1 MTKVEK
7 PRRLVICCDG
17 TGNEIKENQSNVL
30 KFYKLLKKDEPDQ
43 IGYYDVGIGTISD
56 SGAWGRFKNRTKG
69 VLGLAFGYGLDENVL
84 DAYRFLIENYRKGDQ
99 IYLFGFSRGAYTV
112 RVLGGLIHMCGLLHP
127 HQANLASYA
136 LTIYK
141 RAATDKDDGI
151 AFRLQEMMD
160 TRRPS
165 IHFMGCWDTVSSVL
179 IPRPDRA
186 YIPSPQEL
194 LHTDDN
200 PSVRHFRHAMA
211 IDERRRMFR
220 VARWKPN
227 QIFKY
232 LPYIDDEHGE
242 PQISK
247 QVWFAGV
254 HSDVGGGYAECESGA
269 AKFPLQWMVDEAR
282 DCGLVFR
289 ETLVKRLVRGENPS
303 NVEASGPRDYSAPA
317 ATAELHDS
325 MTSLWPILEVLP
337 KAKMH
342 HDNPELRKGYG
353 VYWPLKERRYI
364 EPDAVVHSSVTE
376 RIEKTNYSPENLPVA
391 P

>member
-1 MTKVEK
+1 MSEEKK
-7 PRRLVICCDG
+7 PRRLIICCDG

-30 KFYKLLKKDEPDQ
+30 KFYKLLKKDEPNQ

-69 VLGLAFGYGLDENVL
+69 VIGLAFGYGLDENVL

-99 IYLFGFSRGAYTV
+99 IYLLGFSRGAYTV
-112 RVLGGLIHMCGLLHP
+112 RVLAGLIHMCGLLHP

-141 RAATDKDDGI
+141 RAGTDKDEGI
-151 AFRLQEMMD
+151 AYRLQEMMD
-160 TRRPS
+160 TMRPT
-165 IHFMGCWDTVSSVL
+165 IHFMGCWDTVSSIL
-179 IPRPDRA
+179 IPRPDRGG
-186 YIPSPQEL
+186 IPTLQEL
-194 LHTDDN
+194 PNTDNN

-220 VARWKPN
+220 VARWEPD

-232 LPYIDDEHGE
+232 LPYIDDEQGE
-242 PQISK
+242 PQIAK

-254 HSDVGGGYAECESGA
+254 HSDIGGGYTERDSGA

-289 ETLVKRLVRGENPS
+289 EVMVKRLVRGENPS
-303 NVEASGPRDYSAPA
+303 NVEEGGPRDYTAPD
-317 ATAELHDS
+317 ATAKLHNS
-325 MTSLWPILEVLP
+325 MVWLWPILEVFP
-337 KAKMH
+337 KSKKR
-342 HDNPELRKGYG
+342 HDNPAVREGHG
-353 VYWPLKERRYI
+353 IYWPLKERRYI
-364 EPDAVVHSSVTE
+364 EPGSVLHSSVLE
-376 RIEKTNYSPENLPVA
+376 RMEKTGYAPVNLPPEN
-391 P
+391 